1 MADPFGIIGVIGVA
15 GQIIKAGVKLG
26 IDWKAAPS
34 DVRSFLGELETL
46 KTVLSETHTNI
57 ILNQEFKDAFE
68 GRQSTVLSYLA
79 DGNSSSDPSTPGL
92 ISVCRIELEDLF
104 TKLQKQSEGHR
115 LGWDR
120 LKGAFRSE
128 RTHAAVDDLQRR
140 CRLLNSMTA
149 IDNATLTATTLAQVK
164 DARNEMRQQ
173 LQDENKAMILDWL
186 TPMDF
191 AAQQSDDI
199 EIRYAGTGQWLLD
212 CPEFQTWIQ
221 TENSTLFCPGLP
233 GAGKTIIASVVVEY
247 LHKRFSTDPTI
258 GVAYVFCN
266 FRRQHEQT
274 IRDILASLLKQLC
287 HALPTIPGEVQ
298 HLYKIQTRI
307 NTRPSKMEL
316 VNLIQT
322 VGSLFSK
329 TFILIDALDEH
340 QAPEGLLETI
350 SGIQKLSK
358 MSLYATSRFIPSIT
372 RRFRD
377 DQRLEIR
384 ASDGD
389 VADYLNGNMGQLPTF
404 VKRNTDLQTQ
414 IRSKI
419 VTSVDG
425 MFLLA
430 KLHLQSLTGKRS
442 PKAVKAALETLATG
456 SSSYDT
462 AYDEAFERIE
472 GQLEDQSALAKDAL
486 SWIVCSKRPL
496 QIVELQEALAVEQG
510 MTELDAEN
518 RPEIEDVI
526 SACAGLLTIDE
537 YSRVVRLVH
546 YTTQEYFQ
554 RNKTNRL
561 PGAEALVAAA
571 CVSYL
576 SFDVFDAGQCKYWN
590 ELRDRIQD
598 HPLYHYASVNWGYH
612 VRESH
617 HVQEEVMCFL
627 EDQERLVASAQVL
640 FGPKTRYFYEA
651 SRVTNSI
658 TRCPIIETSGL
669 HVAAHFGL
677 REVFSLV
684 SNGNRSEQTHSLQGS
699 SNRTCHWRKLE
710 INAQNPE
717 GETPLFVAVSRNF
730 VDLTRDLL
738 ESHGAE
744 VSKYTHGQTYLSV
757 AVQMGH
763 YDIVRYFVCCQ
774 LGQFDINEPD
784 MHGPSP
790 LLYVIAKNNQ
800 DIISLLL
807 DVDGVAYN
815 QKGPGGNT
823 PLLLAVGLGQDFT
836 VKNVL
841 ERDEVEADSK
851 DNEGRTPLSHA
862 ASNGDLSILGRL
874 LETDRVEADSRDDA
888 GRSPLSYAA
897 GKGDLEIV
905 RCLLRTGKVDA
916 DSRDRDGRT
925 PLFYAAMASNKEA
938 VRYFLET
945 KRVDVN
951 TLDVFHQSILLGMW
965 PSYRLWEGPQSRTA
979 ETHAALMDTTELLIE
994 IGGADPNVR
1003 DNRGRTLLWKALFHG
1018 HVELAEY
1025 LVKTGRIDGPSNFK
1039 DIAGR
1044 TPMDAFANELDNE
1057 GLAMKS
1063 ALVEICDGLERLR
1076 VKSND

>member
-1 MADPFGIIGVIGVA
+1 
-15 GQIIKAGVKLG
+15 
-26 IDWKAAPS
+26 
-34 DVRSFLGELETL
+34 
-46 KTVLSETHTNI
+46 
-57 ILNQEFKDAFE
+57 
-68 GRQSTVLSYLA
+68 
-79 DGNSSSDPSTPGL
+79 
-92 ISVCRIELEDLF
+92 
-104 TKLQKQSEGHR
+104 
-115 LGWDR
+115 
-120 LKGAFRSE
+120 
-128 RTHAAVDDLQRR
+128 
-140 CRLLNSMTA
+140 
-149 IDNATLTATTLAQVK
+149 
-164 DARNEMRQQ
+164 
-173 LQDENKAMILDWL
+173 
-186 TPMDF
+186 
-191 AAQQSDDI
+191 
-199 EIRYAGTGQWLLD
+199 
-212 CPEFQTWIQ
+212 
-221 TENSTLFCPGLP
+221 
-233 GAGKTIIASVVVEY
+233 
-247 LHKRFSTDPTI
+247 
-258 GVAYVFCN
+258 
-266 FRRQHEQT
+266 
-274 IRDILASLLKQLC
+274 
-287 HALPTIPGEVQ
+287 
-298 HLYKIQTRI
+298 
-307 NTRPSKMEL
+307 MEL
-316 VNLIQT
+316 VNLIKT
-322 VGSLFSK
+322 VASLFSK
-329 TFILIDALDEH
+329 TFMLIDALNEH

-350 SGIQKLSK
+350 SGIRKLSN

-372 RRFRD
+372 QRFRD
-377 DQRLEIR
+377 DRRLEIR

-419 VTSVDG
+419 VASVDG

-456 SSSYDT
+456 SSAYDT

-472 GQLEDQSALAKDAL
+472 GQLEDQSALARDAL

-496 QIVELQEALAVEQG
+496 QIVELQEALAVEQD
-510 MTELDAEN
+510 MTELDVDN
-518 RPEIEDVI
+518 RPELEDVI
-526 SACAGLLTIDE
+526 SACAGLLTIEE

-576 SFDVFDAGQCKYWN
+576 SFDVFDAGQCKYQN
-590 ELRDRIQD
+590 ELRDRLQD
-598 HPLYHYASVNWGYH
+598 HPLYDYASANWGYH

-617 HVQEEVMCFL
+617 HVREEVMCFL
-627 EDQERLVASAQVL
+627 EDQEKLCASVQVA
-640 FGPKTRYFYEA
+640 FMPKTRYFYEA
-651 SRVTNSI
+651 NLVTSRVI
-658 TRCPIIETSGL
+658 RCPIFEISGL

-684 SNGNRSEQTHSLQGS
+684 SNRNRSKQTQSLPGA
-699 SNRTCHWRKLE
+699 SNHTCHWRKLE

-738 ESHGAE
+738 ECHGAQA
-744 VSKYTHGQTYLSV
+744 SKDTHGQTILSV

-763 YDIVRYFVCCQ
+763 YDIVRYLVCCQ
-774 LGQFDINEPD
+774 LGHFDINEPD
-784 MHGPSP
+784 THGSTP
-790 LLYVIAKNNQ
+790 LLYAIAKNNQ
-800 DIISLLL
+800 DIIDLLL

-815 QKGPGGNT
+815 QKGPGGKT
-823 PLLLAVGLGQDFT
+823 PLLLAVGLGQDST
-836 VKNVL
+836 VKNLL
-841 ERDEVEADSK
+841 ERDEVDADSK

-862 ASNGDLSILGRL
+862 ARNGNLNILGRL
-874 LETDRVEADSRDDA
+874 LETGKVEADSRDDA

-916 DSRDRDGRT
+916 DSRDRDDRT
-925 PLFYAAMASNKEA
+925 PLFYAAMAPNKET
-938 VRYFLET
+938 VRFLLET
-945 KRVDVN
+945 ERVDVN
-951 TLDVFHQSILLGMW
+951 TLDVFRQSILLGMW
-965 PSYRLWEGPQSRTA
+965 PSYRLWEGPQFRTA

-1025 LVKTGRIDGPSNFK
+1025 LVNSGRIDGPLNSR

-1044 TPMDAFANELDNE
+1044 TPMDAFANELENE
-1057 GLAMKS
+1057 GVAMKP
-1063 ALVEICDGLERLR
+1063 ALVDICNELERLR

>member
-15 GQIIKAGVKLG
+15 GQIIKAGIKLG
-26 IDWKAAPS
+26 IDWKEAPS

-79 DGNSSSDPSTPGL
+79 DGNSSSDPSIPGL

-149 IDNATLTATTLAQVK
+149 IDNVTLTATTLAQVK
-164 DARNEMRQQ
+164 DARNEIRQQ
-173 LQDENKAMILDWL
+173 LQDENKVMILEWL
-186 TPMDF
+186 TPINF
-191 AAQQSDDI
+191 AAQQSDNI
-199 EIRYAGTGQWLLD
+199 ERRYGGTGLWLLD

-221 TENSTLFCPGLP
+221 TESSTLFCPGLP
-233 GAGKTIIASVVVEY
+233 GAGKTILASVVVEY

-258 GVAYVFCN
+258 GVA
-266 FRRQHEQT
+266 
-274 IRDILASLLKQLC
+274 
-287 HALPTIPGEVQ
+287 
-298 HLYKIQTRI
+298 
-307 NTRPSKMEL
+307 
-316 VNLIQT
+316 
-322 VGSLFSK
+322 
-329 TFILIDALDEH
+329 
-340 QAPEGLLETI
+340 
-350 SGIQKLSK
+350 
-358 MSLYATSRFIPSIT
+358 FIPSIT
-372 RRFRD
+372 QRFQD
-377 DQRLEIR
+377 DQRIEIR
-384 ASDGD
+384 ASDAD

-414 IRSKI
+414 IKSKI
-419 VTSVDG
+419 VASVDG

-442 PKAVKAALETLATG
+442 PKAIKAALETLATG
-456 SSSYDT
+456 SSAYDI

-496 QIVELQEALAVEQG
+496 QIVELQEALAVERG
-510 MTELDAEN
+510 MTELDA
-518 RPEIEDVI
+518 DT
-526 SACAGLLTIDE
+526 GLKSKI
-537 YSRVVRLVH
+537 RVVRLVH

-554 RNKTNRL
+554 RNKTERL

-576 SFDVFDAGQCKYWN
+576 SFDVFDAGQCMYRN
-590 ELRDRIQD
+590 ELRDRLQD
-598 HPLYHYASVNWGYH
+598 HPLYNYASVNWGYH
-612 VRESH
+612 VRDSH
-617 HVQEEVMCFL
+617 HVHEEVMCFL
-627 EDQERLVASAQVL
+627 EDQERLGASAQVL
-640 FGPKTRYFYEA
+640 FIPKTWYSYEG
-651 SRVTNSI
+651 
-658 TRCPIIETSGL
+658 P
-669 HVAAHFGL
+669 
-677 REVFSLV
+677 
-684 SNGNRSEQTHSLQGS
+684 

-710 INAQNPE
+710 INAENSE

-738 ESHGAE
+738 ESHGAKM
-744 VSKYTHGQTYLSV
+744 SKDTHGQTILSV

-763 YDIVRYFVCCQ
+763 YDIVRYLVCCQ
-774 LGQFDINEPD
+774 SGQLDINEANT
-784 MHGPSP
+784 HGFTP
-790 LLYVIAKNNQ
+790 LLYAIAKNSQ

-807 DVDGVAYN
+807 DADGVACN
-815 QKGPGGNT
+815 KRGPGGKT
-823 PLLLAVGLGQDFT
+823 PLLLAASLGQYFT
-836 VKNVL
+836 VKKLL
-841 ERDEVEADSK
+841 ERDGVEADSK

-862 ASNGDLSILGRL
+862 AMYGDLSLLLDRL
-874 LETDRVEADSRDDA
+874 LGTGKVEADARDLA
-888 GRSPLSYAA
+888 GRSSLSYAA

-905 RCLLRTGKVDA
+905 RCLFRTGKVDA
-916 DSRDRDGRT
+916 DSRDRDDRT
-925 PLFYAAMASNKEA
+925 PLFYAAMASNKET
-938 VRYFLET
+938 VRFLLET
-945 KRVDVN
+945 ERVDVN
-951 TLDVFHQSILLGMW
+951 ALDVFHQSILLGMW
-965 PSYRLWEGPQSRTA
+965 PSYRLWEGPQFRTA

-1025 LVKTGRIDGPSNFK
+1025 LVNTGRIDGPLNLR

-1063 ALVEICDGLERLR
+1063 ALVEICNGLEILR

>member
-1 MADPFGIIGVIGVA
+1 M
-15 GQIIKAGVKLG
+15 
-26 IDWKAAPS
+26 S
-34 DVRSFLGELETL
+34 MT
-46 KTVLSETHTNI
+46 KTVNGLAHYPCRGLRIGSRSVENATGIGTREGLYARNTVSRMSETFMRWHSCFR
-57 ILNQEFKDAFE
+57 LP
-68 GRQSTVLSYLA
+68 LSSLTLVGVFPA
-79 DGNSSSDPSTPGL
+79 MLSRWHLPSN
-92 ISVCRIELEDLF
+92 
-104 TKLQKQSEGHR
+104 H
-115 LGWDR
+115 
-120 LKGAFRSE
+120 
-128 RTHAAVDDLQRR
+128 H
-140 CRLLNSMTA
+140 
-149 IDNATLTATTLAQVK
+149 
-164 DARNEMRQQ
+164 
-173 LQDENKAMILDWL
+173 
-186 TPMDF
+186 
-191 AAQQSDDI
+191 
-199 EIRYAGTGQWLLD
+199 LLD
-212 CPEFQTWIQ
+212 S
-221 TENSTLFCPGLP
+221 N
-233 GAGKTIIASVVVEY
+233 
-247 LHKRFSTDPTI
+247 
-258 GVAYVFCN
+258 VF
-266 FRRQHEQT
+266 
-274 IRDILASLLKQLC
+274 
-287 HALPTIPGEVQ
+287 
-298 HLYKIQTRI
+298 
-307 NTRPSKMEL
+307 
-316 VNLIQT
+316 
-322 VGSLFSK
+322 
-329 TFILIDALDEH
+329 
-340 QAPEGLLETI
+340 
-350 SGIQKLSK
+350 
-358 MSLYATSRFIPSIT
+358 
-372 RRFRD
+372 
-377 DQRLEIR
+377 
-384 ASDGD
+384 
-389 VADYLNGNMGQLPTF
+389 
-404 VKRNTDLQTQ
+404 
-414 IRSKI
+414 
-419 VTSVDG
+419 
-425 MFLLA
+425 
-430 KLHLQSLTGKRS
+430 GKRS
-442 PKAVKAALETLATG
+442 TKSHRFVKTGETSFINHMRLGVCDLGEFKLRRIDLTSMGGSNFNCMAVGTCKYNESIMCQMAYNETVATICHELHVVPVEQSIFQYQRTPRNKHLPNTAAKRSLKAVKAALETLATG

-510 MTELDAEN
+510 MTELDTEN

-576 SFDVFDAGQCKYWN
+576 SFDVFDAGQCEYQS

-627 EDQERLVASAQVL
+627 EDQERLRASAQ
-640 FGPKTRYFYEA
+640 Y
-651 SRVTNSI
+651 
-658 TRCPIIETSGL
+658 
-669 HVAAHFGL
+669 VAT
-677 REVFSLV
+677 EVFSLV
-684 SNGNRSEQTHSLQGS
+684 SKGNRSEQIHSLQGS
-699 SNRTCHWRKLE
+699 LHRTCRWRKLE

-717 GETPLFVAVSRNF
+717 GETPLFVAVSKNF

-744 VSKYTHGQTYLSV
+744 VSKYTHGQTLLSV

-774 LGQFDINEPD
+774 LGQFDINKPD
-784 MHGPSP
+784 MHGPTP
-790 LLYVIAKNNQ
+790 LLYAIAKNNQ

-815 QKGPGGNT
+815 QRGPGGKT

-836 VKNVL
+836 VKILL

-874 LETDRVEADSRDDA
+874 LETDRVEVDSRDDA

-925 PLFYAAMASNKEA
+925 PLFYVAMASNKEA

-965 PSYRLWEGPQSRTA
+965 PSYRLWEGPQFRTA

-994 IGGADPNVR
+994 LGGADPNVR

-1063 ALVEICDGLERLR
+1063 ALVGIFVVVNASYLMKAARTYAAQRRIVLSIDRGYGKTWPLAGLYAASVQYLSRAPVSSGSTPVPSFPTIREEHNLLA
-1076 VKSND
+1076 NY

>member
-1 MADPFGIIGVIGVA
+1 MADPFGITGVIGVA
-15 GQIIKAGVKLG
+15 SQIIQVGVKLG
-26 IDWKAAPS
+26 IDWKEAPN
-34 DVRSFLGELETL
+34 DVRSFLGELGTL

-57 ILNQEFKDAFE
+57 SLNQEFKEAFE

-104 TKLQKQSEGHR
+104 NKLQKQSEGHR

-140 CRLLNSMTA
+140 CRSLNSMTA
-149 IDNATLTATTLAQVK
+149 IDNVTLTATTLAQVK
-164 DARNEMRQQ
+164 DARNEIRQQ
-173 LQDENKAMILDWL
+173 FQDENKAMILEWL
-186 TPMDF
+186 TPIDF
-191 AAQQSDDI
+191 AAQQSDNI
-199 EIRYAGTGQWLLD
+199 ERRYVGTGQWLLD

-221 TENSTLFCPGLP
+221 TENTTLFCPGLP
-233 GAGKTIIASVVVEY
+233 GAGKTILASVVVEY

-258 GVAYVFCN
+258 GVA
-266 FRRQHEQT
+266 
-274 IRDILASLLKQLC
+274 
-287 HALPTIPGEVQ
+287 
-298 HLYKIQTRI
+298 
-307 NTRPSKMEL
+307 
-316 VNLIQT
+316 
-322 VGSLFSK
+322 
-329 TFILIDALDEH
+329 
-340 QAPEGLLETI
+340 
-350 SGIQKLSK
+350 
-358 MSLYATSRFIPSIT
+358 FIPSIT
-372 RRFRD
+372 QRFRD

-419 VTSVDG
+419 VASVDG

-456 SSSYDT
+456 SSAYDT
-462 AYDEAFERIE
+462 AYDEAVERIE

-526 SACAGLLTIDE
+526 SACAGLLTIGE

-554 RNKTNRL
+554 RKKAKRL

-576 SFDVFDAGQCKYWN
+576 SFDVFDTGQCKYQN
-590 ELRDRIQD
+590 ELRDRLQN
-598 HPLYHYASVNWGYH
+598 HPLYNYASVNWGYH
-612 VRESH
+612 VRDSH
-617 HVQEEVMCFL
+617 YVHEEVMCFL
-627 EDQERLVASAQVL
+627 EDQERLGASAQVL
-640 FGPKTRYFYEA
+640 FSPKTR
-651 SRVTNSI
+651 
-658 TRCPIIETSGL
+658 
-669 HVAAHFGL
+669 
-677 REVFSLV
+677 EVFNLV
-684 SNGNRSEQTHSLQGS
+684 SNGNRSKQTQYLPGP
-699 SNRTCHWRKLE
+699 SNHTCHWRKLE

-730 VDLTRDLL
+730 VDLTKDLL
-738 ESHGAE
+738 EYHGAKT
-744 VSKYTHGQTYLSV
+744 SKDTHGQTILSV

-763 YDIVRYFVCCQ
+763 YDIVQYLVCCQ
-774 LGQFDINEPD
+774 VGQLDINEAD
-784 MHGPSP
+784 MHGSTP
-790 LLYVIAKNNQ
+790 LLYAIAKNKQ

-815 QKGPGGNT
+815 QRGPGGKT
-823 PLLLAVGLGQDFT
+823 PLLLAVGLRQDLT
-836 VKNVL
+836 VKNLL
-841 ERDEVEADSK
+841 ERDEVEADPK

-862 ASNGDLSILGRL
+862 ARNGDLSILGRL
-874 LETDRVEADSRDDA
+874 LEIGKVEADSRDDA
-888 GRSPLSYAA
+888 DRSPLSYAA

-905 RCLLRTGKVDA
+905 RRLLQTGKVDA

-925 PLFYAAMASNKEA
+925 PLFYAAMASNKET
-938 VRYFLET
+938 VRFFLET
-945 KRVDVN
+945 ERVDVN
-951 TLDVFHQSILLGMW
+951 TLDVLHQSILLGMW
-965 PSYRLWEGPQSRTA
+965 PSYGLWEGPRFRTA
-979 ETHAALMDTTELLIE
+979 ETHAALMDMTELLIE

-1018 HVELAEY
+1018 HMELVEY
-1025 LVKTGRIDGPSNFK
+1025 LVNTGGINGPLNLR

-1057 GLAMKS
+1057 GVAMKS
-1063 ALVEICDGLERLR
+1063 ALVEICNGLERLG
-1076 VKSND
+1076 VKSKH